1 MLYLKYKIIHI
12 FQTIYTHTYLISK
25 WIFVWNVTY
34 LISGVKQQSCRR
46 ALMCRS
52 SCFLFWGQ
60 SWAVGG
66 WVLSRAAISLEL
78 TALSPWVRERK
89 DWGNYLPLKK
99 IDEAKCATRKQYAG
113 SNLSPLTATVI
124 FFLQVPAIYGVDTR
138 MLTKI
143 IRDKVRSSSLAE
155 SLSLLI
161 LPRCMKDSLIR
172 KGEKPGQLPLLSPMS
187 LSFTLRMWSPGLNI
201 WLPCLQLGGPEINFP
216 GRNLLSAYYVLIM
229 TMGQDIIILFP
240 RQAAVEQKVCRVCN
254 NLA

>member
-1 MLYLKYKIIHI
+1 
-12 FQTIYTHTYLISK
+12 
-25 WIFVWNVTY
+25 
-34 LISGVKQQSCRR
+34 
-46 ALMCRS
+46 MCRS

-78 TALSPWVRERK
+78 TALSHWVRERK

-113 SNLSPLTATVI
+113 SNLSPFTATVI

-161 LPRCMKDSLIR
+161 LPQCMKDSL
-172 KGEKPGQLPLLSPMS
+172 KYAKEKTWPAPSTQFYAPFLYSSDVVSRTEYLTTMFAVGWTWDQLPWQEFIECLLCVDYDNGE
-187 LSFTLRMWSPGLNI
+187 RHYN
-201 WLPCLQLGGPEINFP
+201 
-216 GRNLLSAYYVLIM
+216 SAPKTGCSGTNRESV
-229 TMGQDIIILFP
+229 
-240 RQAAVEQKVCRVCN
+240 
-254 NLA
+254 